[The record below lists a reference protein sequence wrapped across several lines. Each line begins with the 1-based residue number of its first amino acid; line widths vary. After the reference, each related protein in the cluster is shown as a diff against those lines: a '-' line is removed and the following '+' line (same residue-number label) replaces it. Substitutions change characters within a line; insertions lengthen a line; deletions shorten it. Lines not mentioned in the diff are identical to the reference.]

1 MARILITGVAGFIG
15 SNLAK
20 NLVQN
25 EKDTI
30 IGLDNF
36 LNCGMSNLFPL
47 FKMPNFIF
55 EEHDLINPINLT
67 VEYIYHFCGNE
78 DKSSYFENKYD
89 FMIKQIEITKNIIK
103 LAQLN
108 GAMLILPTQYYT
120 YTNYNSKL
128 HKYFDLIKIIE
139 SLVCELINENKLNAR
154 FARLDCVYGK
164 NFLKNDKRFIPNAIN
179 CAINNK
185 NITLEYDESYYFTYI
200 DDVILNLKKI
210 MNNYSQEIF
219 IDIFSQN
226 LYLKSDIAKLIINYL
241 KSNSKLIINSQNQYH
256 PAYTPKNNILD
267 NGLELNCKTPVIEGI
282 LNTVKNFKLLYYN

>member
-36 LNCGMSNLFPL
+36 LTYGMSNLFPL

-55 EEHDLINPINLT
+55 EEHDLTNPINLT
-67 VEYIYHFCGNE
+67 VDYIYHFCGNE

-108 GAMLILPTQYYT
+108 GAKLILPTQYYT
-120 YTNYNSKL
+120 YTDYNSNL

-210 MNNYSQEIF
+210 MNNYSQETF

-241 KSNSKLIINSQNQYH
+241 KSNSKLIFNTQNQYH

-282 LNTVKNFKLLYYN
+282 INTVKNFKLLYYN